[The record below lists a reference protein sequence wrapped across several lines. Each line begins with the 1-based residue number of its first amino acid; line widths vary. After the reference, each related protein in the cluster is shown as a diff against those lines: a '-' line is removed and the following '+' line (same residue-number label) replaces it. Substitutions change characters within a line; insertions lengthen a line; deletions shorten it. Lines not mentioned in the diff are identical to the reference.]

1 MRVVIQRVR
10 EASVA
15 VDGAVVGS
23 IDHGLLILMG
33 VQASDGPAD
42 VDYLVD
48 KIIGLRI
55 FEDDAGKMNRSV
67 VESSG
72 GLLIVSQFT
81 LYGDCRKG
89 RRPSFVQA
97 APPEQARSLYDL
109 FVDRARA
116 SGLRTQTGIFA
127 ADMAVALVNDG
138 PVTFILDSPSSASSP

>member
-10 EASVA
+10 QASVA